1 MRNPR
6 EKTQER
12 YFDFLKEIRT
22 ALHYTDKICLSEFIK
37 KHKISKSV
45 IRPLVDGKI
54 IKTNGIKSKGCRY
67 YWVSPIEPNIAMAKE
82 LIIKINIVNRNY
94 KESNQKEIQFTK
106 RGGKREGAGRK
117 PLKEEIKKLYKKK
130 ISIAWGLIKIEY

>member
-6 EKTQER
+6 EKTQEK

-22 ALHYTDKICLSEFIK
+22 ALHYTDKICLSEFVK
-37 KHKISKSV
+37 KHKISSNV
-45 IRPLVDGKI
+45 AGALINGKI
-54 IKTNGIKSKGCRY
+54 LKTNGVKSKGIRY
-67 YWVSPIEPNIAMAKE
+67 EWNTIEPNIAMAKE
-82 LIIKINIVNRNY
+82 LIIKVNIASVDY
-94 KESNQKEIQFTK
+94 KNGNQKEIQFTK

-117 PLKEEIKKLYKKK
+117 PLKEEIKKIYKKK